1 MDFKI
6 FKTIFFIPLIIL
18 FNSCGSNN
26 NTADLILKD
35 GKVWTVDKENPV
47 ASCVAVKDGKILA
60 VGEWTE
66 MENMVGEKTE
76 ILELDGQLVLPGF
89 NDSHTHFT
97 GGGFH
102 LLGVKLKDAENEE
115 EFGRRL
121 AEKSRELPPGAWI
134 TGGTWDHDRW
144 PSGKE
149 PTADLIDRY
158 VSDRPVFVTRYDG
171 HMSVANSLAM
181 EMAGVTAETADPPGG
196 VIDRKTGSREPTGL
210 LRETAESLVSRIIPD
225 NSREE
230 RKIAIETALQHA
242 RENGFTSI
250 QQVDLNTT
258 ELEIYKELMK
268 EGGLTSRIYGYFP
281 LSTWENY
288 IEKGYRDNSN
298 FDNKIILA
306 GMKAFIDGSLGS
318 TTALFFDPYT
328 QNPETEGIYVVDPEV
343 LKQQIID
350 ADAAGLQLAVHAI
363 GDRANSDLLDMFEEA
378 IKQNGQRDRRFRVEH
393 SQHMHEKDFKRY
405 ADLGVIASMQ
415 PYHAIDDGRFAEKR
429 IGYERCK
436 TTYAFRSFIDN
447 GVTVAFGSDW
457 TVAPLDAIQGIY
469 AAVTRSTLDGKHPDG
484 WFPEQKLTVEQAI
497 EAYTLA
503 PAYASFQENIKGT
516 ISPGKLADFVIL
528 SKDILSISPEE
539 ILSAEVVITIM
550 NGEVVNS
557 K

>member
-1 MDFKI
+1 
-6 FKTIFFIPLIIL
+6 
-18 FNSCGSNN
+18 
-26 NTADLILKD
+26 
-35 GKVWTVDKENPV
+35 
-47 ASCVAVKDGKILA
+47 
-60 VGEWTE
+60 
-66 MENMVGEKTE
+66 
-76 ILELDGQLVLPGF
+76 
-89 NDSHTHFT
+89 
-97 GGGFH
+97 
-102 LLGVKLKDAENEE
+102 
-115 EFGRRL
+115 
-121 AEKSRELPPGAWI
+121 
-134 TGGTWDHDRW
+134 
-144 PSGKE
+144 
-149 PTADLIDRY
+149 
-158 VSDRPVFVTRYDG
+158 
-171 HMSVANSLAM
+171 
-181 EMAGVTAETADPPGG
+181 
-196 VIDRKTGSREPTGL
+196 
-210 LRETAESLVSRIIPD
+210 
-225 NSREE
+225 
-230 RKIAIETALQHA
+230 
-242 RENGFTSI
+242 
-250 QQVDLNTT
+250 
-258 ELEIYKELMK
+258 
-268 EGGLTSRIYGYFP
+268 
-281 LSTWENY
+281 
-288 IEKGYRDNSN
+288 
-298 FDNKIILA
+298 
-306 GMKAFIDGSLGS
+306 IDGSLGS

-343 LKQQIID
+343 LKQQIIN
-350 ADAAGLQLAVHAI
+350 ADAAGLQIAVHAI

-447 GVTVAFGSDW
+447 GVIVAFGSDW

-469 AAVTRSTLDGKHPDG
+469 AAVTRSTLDGKHPYG